1 MDSLLG
7 LKNRL
12 CPSCRTRT
20 PHRTIYARATV
31 EGKRKWLQLFWVCTK
46 CQSLNHV
53 VVPAYSLTR
62 PPPALSSL
70 SNGMLLRALERG
82 PLDRNQLLADLRRN
96 KNRGTSHVFQSEVM
110 MAIEDLRTSGVVA
123 EAPRD
128 VTEKAFGFMRGRRF
142 GSCPRDA
149 QRTLDPLYV
158 RKRSANDGL
167 RFVSAGVYCLGC
179 GYQRLTW

>member
-20 PHRTIYARATV
+20 PHRTVYARATV

-46 CQSLNHV
+46 CQSLSHV

-62 PPPALSSL
+62 PPPALPSL
-70 SNGMLLRALERG
+70 SHGVLVRALERG
-82 PLDRNQLLADLRRN
+82 PLDRNQLLADMRRN
-96 KNRGTSHVFQSEVM
+96 KSQGVGHVFQSEVT
-110 MAIEDLRTSGVVA
+110 MALEDLRTGGIVA
-123 EAPRD
+123 EAPMD
-128 VTEKAFGFMRGRRF
+128 ATEEALEFLRGRRL

-149 QRTLDPLYV
+149 QRTLVPLYV

>member
-12 CPSCRTRT
+12 CPSCRART

-70 SNGMLLRALERG
+70 SNGMLLRALDRG

-96 KNRGTSHVFQSEVM
+96 RNQGVSHVFQSEVTV
-110 MAIEDLRTSGVVA
+110 ALEDLRISGVVA
-123 EAPRD
+123 EVPRD
-128 VTEKAFGFMRGRRF
+128 VTEKVLGFLRGRRF

-149 QRTLDPLYV
+149 QRTLISLYI
-158 RKRSANDGL
+158 RKRAPINGAK
-167 RFVSAGVYCLGC
+167 FVPAGAYCLGC
-179 GYQRLTW
+179 GYSRFAW